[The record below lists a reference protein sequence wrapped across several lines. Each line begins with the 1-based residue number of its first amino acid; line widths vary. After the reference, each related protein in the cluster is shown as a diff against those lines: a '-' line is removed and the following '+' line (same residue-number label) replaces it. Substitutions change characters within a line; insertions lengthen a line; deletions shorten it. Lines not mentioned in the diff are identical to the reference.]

1 MFTMASETNLEL
13 SIKKHIQTEWPTFRE
28 YYKRIVSKYERGG
41 RLHEKDIEIIFQ
53 SLAEGPL
60 GYEIEQLSTQS
71 EYADYALVDRGL
83 KLAIVEIKSFR
94 AFASKQEQSQLESAL
109 IQAARYAHRHRTPH
123 LMAFDGLIL
132 TLAELEGVQDVIKV
146 HIQANIE
153 ADEPPEDL
161 FYFTHYG
168 LFCHPTEELF
178 TLPYDA
184 DEDASLYKT
193 HHGVKLHYSCFA
205 YVGDIRDKETW
216 RAPYRNPDGSVDVKR
231 IGHAVNYLLSPSGHR
246 GKQAS
251 RQRIPEAATPLVA
264 IRLAKAYKEIGKW
277 DKPDTLFGVG
287 KKPNPQHLLWTYL
300 YQNGLEENV

>member
-1 MFTMASETNLEL
+1 MASETNLEL
-13 SIKKHIQTEWPTFRE
+13 SIKKHIQTEWSTFRE
-28 YYKRIVSKYERGG
+28 RYKKIVSEYERGS
-41 RLHEKDIEIIFQ
+41 RLHEKDIEIIFH

-60 GYEIEQLSTQS
+60 GYEIEQLSTQR

-123 LMAFDGLIL
+123 LMAFDGVIL

-146 HIQANIE
+146 HIQVNIE
-153 ADEPPEDL
+153 ADEPPGNL

-168 LFCHPTEELF
+168 LFCHPTEELL

-184 DEDASLYKT
+184 DEDAELKKT

-205 YVGDIRDKETW
+205 HVGDIRDKGTW

-231 IGHAVNYLLSPSGHR
+231 LPHAVNYLLSPSGHR

-264 IRLAKAYKEIGKW
+264 LRLAKAYKEIGKW
-277 DKPDTLFGVG
+277 EKPDTLFGVG